1 MRRFWC
7 GGKGIHEC
15 GGDIVIGKG
24 VELDRVGTRDIVE
37 EELVDEVRVVSWLRN
52 IQIKLALTNEAAMVD
67 GQWWVVGW

>member
-15 GGDIVIGKG
+15 GGDIIIRKD

-37 EELVDEVRVVSWLRN
+37 EELVDEVRVVSWLTN
-52 IQIKLALTNEAAMVD
+52 IQIKLALTNETAMVD
-67 GQWWVVGW
+67 GQWWVVEC

>member
-15 GGDIVIGKG
+15 GGDIIIRKG

-67 GQWWVVGW
+67 GQWWVVEC